1 MTKKISYLLLLL
13 PLLLQA
19 TVNPEN
25 VLAGSCLKDY
35 QNAYQKLK
43 THKAFVYAREEKTG
57 KDRCSW
63 NYGSDTPE
71 NAKKSAL
78 KNCRKYQ
85 LNAECKVVDI
95 DGNYLVKKGDFSY
108 IEPVPKLTLSDDE
121 KKRLMKE
128 AETLILGNCL
138 PFFKKHLL
146 KKAHKAFAYS
156 LDADGKYACGESSG
170 GSVFISSKRIAISAC
185 QRNKQERGKNKPKSE
200 CKIYAENNKI
210 VLSPSDFNVKII
222 KKSQKTLSSKEYK
235 KLLDKAKEIINEGPC
250 LYQMKYYLRDSEH
263 KAYYLANDL
272 KKHKQACGRDENAFS
287 PKIAKQNALKK
298 CEAHV
303 KKLKLNAICKL
314 YAVNLDFV
322 GKSEDFG
329 IKKGKEDY
337 REAIYKGNVVKIKKY
352 IAEGMDVNA
361 ISSKDGITP
370 IFVAAAKGDKEFFD
384 DLIKRGANI
393 KHRAE
398 DGSSVLI
405 ASIFGG
411 NVNII
416 RFLLKKGLDVNLKGF
431 EGNTALHIALTKFNP
446 YIAGILIRKGA
457 DANIKNDK
465 GISAYDLAKTW
476 RVDLDEM
483 RTLDA
488 KKPDHDG
495 TYPLFYA
502 AKNADVEGIKE
513 LVAQKAD
520 LNKVDES
527 GYSALQFAHID
538 VMEMLVEL
546 GTDIDHQDKYGD
558 TALMSNVTEE
568 EEVKLLLKLGANKN
582 LKNSYGET
590 AYDKAQGVNFLSPEV
605 KALLK
610 PDK

>member
-1 MTKKISYLLLLL
+1 MSKKFSYLLLLL

-19 TVNPEN
+19 TVSPEN
-25 VLAGSCLKDY
+25 VLADKCLKDY
-35 QNAYQKLK
+35 ETIYKKQKK
-43 THKAFVYAREEKTG
+43 HKAFVYAREAKTG

-71 NAKKSAL
+71 NAKKRAL
-78 KNCRKYQ
+78 QSCRKYQ
-85 LNAECKVVDI
+85 LNAECKVIDI
-95 DGNYLVKKGDFSY
+95 DGKYLVKKNDFSY
-108 IEPVPKLTLSDDE
+108 IEPVPNLSLSDDE

-128 AETLILGNCL
+128 AEEIIIGKCL
-138 PFFKKHLL
+138 PFFKKYLA

-156 LDADGKYACGESSG
+156 LDDNGKYVCGEFSG
-170 GSVFISSKRIAISAC
+170 ATLLTAAKRSAIAAC
-185 QRNKQERGKNKPKSE
+185 QRNRPKNE

-222 KKSQKTLSSKEYK
+222 KKSQKMLSSKEYQA
-235 KLLDKAKEIINEGPC
+235 LLDKAKEIINEGAC

-287 PKIAKQNALKK
+287 PKIAKQNARKK
-298 CEAHV
+298 CQAHV
-303 KKLKLNAICKL
+303 KKLKLDATCKL

-352 IAEGMDVNA
+352 IAEGMDVNT

-393 KHRAE
+393 KHRAD
-398 DGSSVLI
+398 DGSSLLI
-405 ASIFGG
+405 AAAFGR
-411 NVNII
+411 NVNIV
-416 RFLLKKGLDVNLKGF
+416 RFLLKKGLDINLKGYQ
-431 EGNTALHIALTKFNP
+431 GNTALHASLMSLDT
-446 YIAGILIRKGA
+446 YTAGVLMRKGA

-465 GISAYDLAKTW
+465 GLTAYDLAKQW
-476 RVDLDEM
+476 KVDLDAM
-483 RTLDA
+483 KTLDA

-538 VMEMLVEL
+538 VMEMLVNL
-546 GTDIDHQDKYGD
+546 GADIDHQDKYGD

-610 PDK
+610 PTK